1 MPEQLASLHSRGHN
15 SPLTFVLSADC
26 MDERPGLGVRELII
40 VFSFLCSGERR
51 NLAITESYLAFRVTR
66 LVLSAGYV
74 VQQYQE
80 QFVLRYRVAPQQFIP
95 AFAEAALETPY
106 FGPEPEPEP

>member
-1 MPEQLASLHSRGHN
+1 
-15 SPLTFVLSADC
+15 

-51 NLAITESYLAFRVTR
+51 TLAITESYLAFRVTR

-74 VQQYQE
+74 VHQYQE

-106 FGPEPEPEP
+106 LSPEPEPEP

>member
-1 MPEQLASLHSRGHN
+1 
-15 SPLTFVLSADC
+15 
-26 MDERPGLGVRELII
+26 MDERPGLGVLGVRELII

-51 NLAITESYLAFRVTR
+51 TLAITESYLAFRVTR

-74 VQQYQE
+74 VHQYQE
-80 QFVLRYRVAPQQFIP
+80 QQQFVLRYRVAPQQFIP
-95 AFAEAALETPY
+95 AFAETAPETPY